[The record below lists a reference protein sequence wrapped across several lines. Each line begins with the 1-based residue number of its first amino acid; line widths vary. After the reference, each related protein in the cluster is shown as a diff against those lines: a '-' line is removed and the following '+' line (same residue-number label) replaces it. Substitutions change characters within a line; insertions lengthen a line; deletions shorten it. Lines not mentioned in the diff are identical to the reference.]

1 MSQELLGADLGHLEV
16 LATAYESAGREVA
29 QRADDLRGRLGT
41 AVSSFQTT
49 MARLQ
54 SEAGVLTMAMDDEV
68 AAVANHASAVGWTG
82 SNRHAFDGD
91 LQRFVGIVRTG
102 AAAIDDGIADLRG
115 DVDRRFAPVLEEFGV
130 TVRDAADGIDS
141 NTSGMRTTITAQ
153 RDRLDEAANIG
164 WSSA

>member
-1 MSQELLGADLGHLEV
+1 MSQELLGADLGNLEV

-54 SEAGVLTMAMDDEV
+54 SEAGVLTTAMDDEV
-68 AAVANHASAVGWTG
+68 AAVANHASSVGWTG
-82 SNRHAFDGD
+82 ANRHAFDGD
-91 LQRFVGIVRTG
+91 LQRFVGIVRTA
-102 AAAIDDGIADLRG
+102 AAAIDDGIADLRS

-141 NTSGMRTTITAQ
+141 NTSGMRTSITTQ
-153 RDRLDEAANIG
+153 RDRLDGAANIG